1 MVTLNYYS
9 FDKILG
15 SQYGTY
21 TKLNNYYREVIDY
34 CFEFYKHSNLKASTI
49 QNRISGA
56 SNIFHYFQTLG
67 YESFSNIEENTV
79 VSYFVRDSK
88 PLFSSSRRRSLH
100 SILIAASSK
109 YPECVL
115 IASWIP
121 CIKYSRKNI
130 QYLTDIERDKLISSC
145 ENSDNLTC
153 MEKAIGN
160 ILIYLGLRAC
170 DIAGLGID
178 DVDWNLETIHIK
190 QNKTNIS
197 FELPL
202 LPEVGNSVLEY
213 IEKERQ
219 SNSKYLFVRKNGKP
233 IKVFDVYKC
242 ASTLFDVACIRMN
255 KGDRRGTH
263 IFRHKVATKLLE
275 NKTPLPV
282 ISQTLGHTNPNSVQ
296 TYLNADIK
304 HTAMCALD
312 ISMYPL
318 NWEKN

>member
-9 FDKILG
+9 FDKVLG

-21 TKLNNYYREVIDY
+21 TKLNRHYQEVVDY
-34 CFEFYKHSNLKASTI
+34 CFETYKQSSLKASTV

-56 SNIFHYFQTLG
+56 ANIFYYFQTLG
-67 YESFSNIEENTV
+67 HKDFSDIEENTV
-79 VSYFVRDSK
+79 VSYFIQESK
-88 PLFSSSRRRSLH
+88 PIFSSSKRRSLR
-100 SILIAASSK
+100 SILITASSK
-109 YPECVL
+109 YPECAL

-121 CIKYSRKNI
+121 SIKTSRKNI
-130 QYLTDIERDKLISSC
+130 QYLTDVERDKLLYAC
-145 ENSDNLTC
+145 ENSVVLTY

-170 DIAGLGID
+170 DIAGLGIND
-178 DVDWNLETIHIK
+178 IDWNLEIIHIK
-190 QNKTNIS
+190 QNKTDVT

-202 LPEVGNSVLEY
+202 LTEVGNSILDY

-219 SNSKYLFVRKNGKP
+219 SDSEYLFVKKDGVP
-233 IKVFDVYKC
+233 IKVNDVYEC
-242 ASTLFDVACIRMN
+242 ASSLFDAADIRMN

-282 ISQTLGHTNPNSVQ
+282 ISQSLGHTNPNSVQ

-304 HTAMCALD
+304 HTTMCALD
-312 ISMYPL
+312 ISMYQL
-318 NWEKN
+318 NWEKM